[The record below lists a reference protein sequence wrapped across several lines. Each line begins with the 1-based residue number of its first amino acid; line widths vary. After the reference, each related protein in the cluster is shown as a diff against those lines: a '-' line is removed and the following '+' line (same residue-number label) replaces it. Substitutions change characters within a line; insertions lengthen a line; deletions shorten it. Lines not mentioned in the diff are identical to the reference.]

1 MIVTSKILSL
11 IINGTI
17 PDVGSA
23 VALFPRDVAAA
34 EIMVTQSLEDAAGLK
49 KELLAIPAD
58 ERTYSN
64 TISAY
69 DRFQQLLKVTGGLLS
84 AFECMSSDVAGRS
97 AANDRFLS
105 ESIVL
110 ESDRAFFRAFQEY
123 ELNAMGREVL
133 TTQQQAYFKT
143 IKQSFI
149 VQGYGLTPELF
160 EQATRL
166 SEQEAALS
174 SRFNNAINAD
184 HSFILYDEA
193 ALTGIDSAFLASQ
206 ERDSD
211 GKVKLYCNGPTLLA
225 VLDYCSNPAVRQAF
239 FQAYNRRAYPENIAT
254 LESLIAV
261 RDARAKLL
269 GFESFNALRL
279 DDQLIKTPAR
289 AYDFL
294 SSIEKTARLRDA
306 CDMAAALTSKPA
318 DVVLTQDGALLQ
330 ADQRYVFAAHKKAR
344 YSIDDREIA
353 QYFPVQ
359 KTVAGIFEIYEKFM
373 NIEFEYSSSI
383 PGAWDASVQGIT
395 VYAKGKTKVLGYIL
409 LDLYPRPYK
418 YSHACCFD
426 TFSRVISRPE
436 LPAVSLVLANF
447 PQAQGGLP
455 ALLLH
460 ADVVTFFHEFGHA
473 LHNTLA
479 VTAHYR
485 TSAFNVP
492 CDFIEL
498 PSQILESWMWDR
510 DMLKLVSSHYKT
522 GEALPDQLIDRMLAA
537 HDFGQGHHEVRQL
550 FLALYSLE
558 LFNAGA
564 QKDSTEIFLAVQE
577 KLSQGVVIHPQNRMH
592 ASFGHLTGYGPMYY
606 GYALSRAYA
615 HDVFEVIK
623 QKGLLDPEIG
633 TRFVDCILAPGASK
647 DAEQLLRDFLGRP
660 ACSDA
665 YIAWLASLSTQS

>member
-1 MIVTSKILSL
+1 MIATSKILSL
-11 IINGTI
+11 IISGI
-17 PDVGSA
+17 LPDIGSA
-23 VALFPRDVAAA
+23 VELFPRDAAA
-34 EIMVTQSLEDAAGLK
+34 ADSIATQSLEDATDLK
-49 KELLAIPAD
+49 KEILAVSAH
-58 ERTYSN
+58 ERTYTN
-64 TISAY
+64 TVSSY
-69 DRFQQLLKVTGGLLS
+69 DRFQQLLKVTGGLLG
-84 AFECMSSDVAGRS
+84 AFECISSDVAGRS
-97 AANDRFLS
+97 AAHDRFLS
-105 ESIVL
+105 ASIVL
-110 ESDRAFFRAFQEY
+110 EADRAFFRAFQEY
-123 ELNAMGREVL
+123 ELNGMTKEVL

-149 VQGYGLTPELF
+149 VEGYGLTPELF

-166 SEQEAALS
+166 SEQETALS
-174 SRFNNAINAD
+174 ARFNNAINAD
-184 HSFILYDEA
+184 HSFIVCDEA
-193 ALTGIDSAFLASQ
+193 ALTGVDSVFIASQ

-225 VLDYCSNPAVRQAF
+225 VLDYCSNPAVRNAF
-239 FQAYNRRAYPENIAT
+239 FEAYNRRAYPENIAT

-294 SSIEKTARLRDA
+294 SSIENTARCGQA
-306 CDMAAALTSKPA
+306 CDLAAALTSKPA
-318 DVVLTQDGALLQ
+318 DVVLTQEGALLH

-353 QYFPVQ
+353 EYFPVQ
-359 KTVAGIFEIYEKFM
+359 KTVTGIFEIYEKFM
-373 NIEFEYSSSI
+373 NIEFEHSSAI

-447 PQAQGGLP
+447 PQAQGGAP

-479 VTAHYR
+479 VTEHYG

-492 CDFIEL
+492 CDFVEL

-510 DMLKLVSSHYKT
+510 DMLKLVSSHYTT
-522 GEALPDQLIDRMLAA
+522 GDPLPDVLIDRMLAA
-537 HDFGQGHHEVRQL
+537 HDFGQGYQELRQL

-564 QKDSTEIFLAVQE
+564 QKDSTQILLTLLE
-577 KLSQGVVIHPQNRMH
+577 KLSQGVAVHTQNRMH

-623 QKGLLDPEIG
+623 QKGLLNPDIG

-647 DAEQLLRDFLGRP
+647 DAEQLLSDFLGRP

-665 YIAWLASLSTQS
+665 YIAWLASLATES